1 MSAQNGATTQLMS
14 VCVCMFIFLLGNRY
28 MGLATYSTL
37 FGLRYR
43 LLLVYPLR
51 TQVRKIKQE
60 FCSTFCFKTSR
71 AFYQD
76 RLGTDIEKPIKS
88 NTPLSHADSR

>member
-1 MSAQNGATTQLMS
+1 MGAQNGATTQLMS
-14 VCVCMFIFLLGNRY
+14 VCICVCLLCPGSCRY
-28 MGLATYSTL
+28 MGGATYSTL
-37 FGLRYR
+37 FGLRYL

-71 AFYQD
+71 ALYQD
-76 RLGTDIEKPIKS
+76 RLGTNI
-88 NTPLSHADSR
+88 